1 MKLSASA
8 AIGAQSDAAGEG
20 EGPRPASPAALAP
33 PGAGVKLGYLISQ
46 YPALNHTFIL
56 HEVRSLRRAGFDVHT
71 VSVRRPDR
79 PLDKLSA
86 EETDEQRR
94 TFAIFGAGPW
104 HAAVTNLAV
113 LLRQPLRYFRGL
125 WFAWR
130 LSRGTPRLMVSYT
143 FYFLEAIVAGAYF
156 HRHGVRFVHTHF
168 SSTVLLILSRVFP
181 IRYSLTV
188 HGSGEFDDVVG
199 FHMAEK
205 VAGASFVATISHYGS
220 SQVMRASDPV
230 HWHKVKVLPLGIDL
244 QAFAPRAARL
254 RAADEPFRLVFV
266 GRLAPAK
273 APHMLVDAVDTLR
286 SQGRNVELT
295 VVGDGP
301 TRATLESYIAARG
314 IKAWVHLVGACNHDR
329 VADYYAQ
336 SDAFV
341 LTSFAEGVPVVLME
355 AMAMELPCVS
365 TWITGIP
372 ELIENGKEGLLVPPA
387 SPQHIV
393 AAVELLMDDPALA
406 LRVGRQGRNKIANGY
421 DLARNVERL
430 AFVFRQQLTAAP
442 AAQGIP
448 AAAE

>member
-1 MKLSASA
+1 MKLSATAAVDSDSSA
-8 AIGAQSDAAGEG
+8 AGNARPGPVGLAAPGSGA
-20 EGPRPASPAALAP
+20 
-33 PGAGVKLGYLISQ
+33 KLGYLISQ

-104 HAAVTNLAV
+104 HAAVTNLKV
-113 LLRQPLRYFRGL
+113 LLQHPLRYCRGL

-130 LSRGTPRLMVSYT
+130 LSRGTPRLLVSYT
-143 FYFLEAIVAGAYF
+143 FYFLEAVVAGEYF
-156 HRHGVRFVHTHF
+156 RRHGVAFVHTHF
-168 SSTVLLILSRVFP
+168 SSTVLLILARVFP

-220 SQVMRASDPV
+220 SQVMRASDPA
-230 HWHKVKVLPLGIDL
+230 HWHKVNVLPLGIDL
-244 QAFAPRAARL
+244 QTFAPRTPRQ
-254 RAADEPFRLVFV
+254 RTADDPFRLVFV

-301 TRATLESYIAARG
+301 TRAALESYIASRG
-314 IKAWVHLVGACNHDR
+314 LKSWVHLVGACNHDR

-372 ELIENGKEGLLVPPA
+372 ELIDNGTEGLLVPPA

-393 AAVELLMDDPALA
+393 TAVQRLMDDPALA
-406 LRVGRQGRNKIANGY
+406 LRVGRQGRSKITNSY

-430 AFVFRQQLTAAP
+430 AFVFRQQLPALP
-442 AAQGIP
+442 AAQAIP

>member
-1 MKLSASA
+1 
-8 AIGAQSDAAGEG
+8 
-20 EGPRPASPAALAP
+20 
-33 PGAGVKLGYLISQ
+33 
-46 YPALNHTFIL
+46 
-56 HEVRSLRRAGFDVHT
+56 
-71 VSVRRPDR
+71 
-79 PLDKLSA
+79 
-86 EETDEQRR
+86 
-94 TFAIFGAGPW
+94 
-104 HAAVTNLAV
+104 
-113 LLRQPLRYFRGL
+113 
-125 WFAWR
+125 
-130 LSRGTPRLMVSYT
+130 
-143 FYFLEAIVAGAYF
+143 
-156 HRHGVRFVHTHF
+156 
-168 SSTVLLILSRVFP
+168 VFP

-199 FHMAEK
+199 FHMAQK

-220 SQVMRASDPV
+220 SQVMRASDPT

-442 AAQGIP
+442 AAQGIA

>member
-1 MKLSASA
+1 MKLSATA
-8 AIGAQSDAAGEG
+8 AVGSDASAEG
-20 EGPRPASPAALAP
+20 NAPRQPQAAATAVP
-33 PGAGVKLGYLISQ
+33 VTGVKLGYLISQ

-86 EETDEQRR
+86 EESDEQRR
-94 TFAIFGAGPW
+94 TFSIFGAGPW
-104 HAAVTNLAV
+104 HAAVTNLTA
-113 LLRQPLRYFRGL
+113 LLRQPLRYCRGL

-130 LSRGTPRLMVSYT
+130 LSRGTPRLLVSYT
-143 FYFLEAIVAGAYF
+143 FYFLEAVVAGEYF
-156 HRHGVRFVHTHF
+156 RRHGVTFVHTHF
-168 SSTVLLILSRVFP
+168 SSTVLLILARVFP
-181 IRYSLTV
+181 IRYSLTA

-220 SQVMRASDPV
+220 SQVMRASDPS

-244 QAFAPRAARL
+244 QTFAPRTPRQ
-254 RAADEPFRLVFV
+254 RTADDPFRLVFV

-301 TRATLESYIAARG
+301 TRAPLESYIASRG
-314 IKAWVHLVGACNHDR
+314 LKSWVHLVGACNHDR

-372 ELIENGKEGLLVPPA
+372 ELIDNGTEGLLVPPA

-393 AAVELLMDDPALA
+393 TAVARLMDDPALA
-406 LRVGRQGRNKIANGY
+406 LSVGRQGRNKITSSY

-430 AFVFRQQLTAAP
+430 AFVFRQQLSAADAAEGVP
-442 AAQGIP
+442 AAL
-448 AAAE
+448 E